1 MPIPAVNKAN
11 RKLDVMHSESAEILN
26 DKNWG
31 LQWKI
36 SCLLMAAT
44 PLAPQKSSPKEAE
57 RLSAWME
64 HDVREP

>member
-1 MPIPAVNKAN
+1 
-11 RKLDVMHSESAEILN
+11 MHSESAEILN

-36 SCLLMAAT
+36 SCLLMAAA
-44 PLAPQKSSPKEAE
+44 PLAPQESSPKEAE